1 MTTQTGKVSCFL
13 DEITCYIIS
22 IYMKDVQPPKKKIS
36 TRKLYS
42 KPVLVILAIL
52 IVFIAK
58 GTWGVYQKEIE
69 SRKNVAMVMNELE
82 SLEQRKVFLE
92 AETEK
97 LNSEEGKEE
106 VIRQKYQVSKDGER
120 VLVVVDKPLPVTD
133 DESDKNFFSK
143 MWHSVSGIF
152 KSKEEEKGE

>member
-1 MTTQTGKVSCFL
+1 MR
-13 DEITCYIIS
+13 DI
-22 IYMKDVQPPKKKIS
+22 QPPKKKVQ

-42 KPVLVILAIL
+42 KPVLIMLVIL

-69 SRKNVAMVMNELE
+69 SRKNVAMVMTELE
-82 SLEQRKVFLE
+82 SLEQRKAFLE

-97 LNSEEGKEE
+97 LNSMEGKEE
-106 VIRQKYQVSKDGER
+106 VIRQKYQVSKNGEG

-133 DESDKNFFSK
+133 DEGDKNFFSK

-152 KSKEEEKGE
+152 KGGE